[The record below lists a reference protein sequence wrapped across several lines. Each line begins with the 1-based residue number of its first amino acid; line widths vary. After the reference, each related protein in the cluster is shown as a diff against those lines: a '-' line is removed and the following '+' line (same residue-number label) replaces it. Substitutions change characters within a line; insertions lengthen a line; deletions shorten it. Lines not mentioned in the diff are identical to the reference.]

1 MLPVKMNT
9 PATLAILD
17 VTCSQIWRSTNTLT
31 VSNSFHVTSATTILH
46 QIKKWEGTRRGNI
59 LRKQFLATNVNLQL
73 IISICWK
80 RTKWANMKILR
91 SAATNVIS
99 LSAARVVWEDM
110 AWEFT
115 LAWCSLATS
124 ASNSSRREIGFKTTW
139 GQPMRGQPLLVKCP
153 TVIMSQRWRLTCR
166 NTWRRHIF
174 EQIHKKDALNLFS
187 PKFAGNKFLVLWPS
201 MAVA

>member
-1 MLPVKMNT
+1 MLPVRMST
-9 PATLAILD
+9 PAILAILD
-17 VTCSQIWRSTNTLT
+17 VTCSQKWRSTNILM

-46 QIKKWEGTRRGNI
+46 QVKKWEGTRRDNI

-91 SAATNVIS
+91 SAATNVIRI
-99 LSAARVVWEDM
+99 SATRVVWEDM

-124 ASNSSRREIGFKTTW
+124 ASNSSQREIGFKTTW
-139 GQPMRGQPLLVKCP
+139 GQRMRGQLLLVKCL
-153 TVIMSQRWRLTCR
+153 TVVMSQRWRLTCR

-174 EQIHKKDALNLFS
+174 EQIYNKHALNLFS
-187 PKFAGNKFLVLWPS
+187 PKSLLGISF
-201 MAVA
+201 

>member
-1 MLPVKMNT
+1 MLPVRMST
-9 PATLAILD
+9 PAILAILD
-17 VTCSQIWRSTNTLT
+17 VTCSQKWRSTNILM

-46 QIKKWEGTRRGNI
+46 QVKKWEGTRRGNI
-59 LRKQFLATNVNLQL
+59 LRKQFPATNVNLRL

-99 LSAARVVWEDM
+99 LSATRVVWEDM

-115 LAWCSLATS
+115 LAWCSLVTS
-124 ASNSSRREIGFKTTW
+124 ASNSSQLEIGFKTTW
-139 GQPMRGQPLLVKCP
+139 GQCMRGQLLLVKCP

-174 EQIHKKDALNLFS
+174 EQIYNKHALNLFS
-187 PKFAGNKFLVLWPS
+187 PKSLLGISF
-201 MAVA
+201 